1 MEVSRQE
8 FRREMNQTEHELR
21 IKLEYTE
28 NSSRD
33 LVVKERAFRQQH
45 TEFEEEESQVMHLN
59 N

>member
-1 MEVSRQE
+1 
-8 FRREMNQTEHELR
+8 MNQTEHELR